1 MINCSLFPSILKPLN
16 PRNQSKPK
24 FQIGDYVEL
33 QGEDENGIKFWERG
47 IIKGVIGPGWH
58 WNATKD
64 EWLYYYE
71 IAETSYSFDF
81 KGAPGE
87 GFESELRLISRRSV
101 TRIFQYRP

>member
-47 IIKGVIGPGWH
+47 IIKGVIRPGWH

-81 KGAPGE
+81 KGAPSE

>member
-47 IIKGVIGPGWH
+47 IIKGIVGSDFH
-58 WNATKD
+58 WNTTKD
-64 EWLYYYE
+64 EWLYYYV
-71 IAETSYSFDF
+71 IQATSYSFDF
-81 KGAPGE
+81 KGAIGE
-87 GFESELRLISRRSV
+87 GFEDELTLVRLK
-101 TRIFQYRP
+101 QL